1 MAHGQ
6 KSYTPAGN
14 LRPPAL
20 DTLAQWVLDS
30 WNDIEPSIVIKSFK
44 KCCISNAMNGTED
57 DMLWEDVIQDRQVAE
72 NEDEIDDVVDQD
84 DPYDDN
90 LPQAEWEELFNGIH
104 ADDI

>member
-1 MAHGQ
+1 MCLHKWKKKKGLGVQ
-6 KSYTPAGN
+6 SKSYTSRGLKSGQAAWN
-14 LRPPAL
+14 
-20 DTLAQWVLDS
+20 S
-30 WNDIEPSIVIKSFK
+30 WHY
-44 KCCISNAMNGTED
+44 
-57 DMLWEDVIQDRQVAE
+57 VIQDRQVAE

>member
-1 MAHGQ
+1 MSPWTGIPIFA
-6 KSYTPAGN
+6 K
-14 LRPPAL
+14 
-20 DTLAQWVLDS
+20 
-30 WNDIEPSIVIKSFK
+30 
-44 KCCISNAMNGTED
+44 ISGL
-57 DMLWEDVIQDRQVAE
+57 LWEDVIQDRQVAE

>member
-1 MAHGQ
+1 M
-6 KSYTPAGN
+6 
-14 LRPPAL
+14 
-20 DTLAQWVLDS
+20 D
-30 WNDIEPSIVIKSFK
+30 
-44 KCCISNAMNGTED
+44 GTED
-57 DMLWEDVIQDRQVAE
+57 DMLWEDAMQDRQVAE

>member
-1 MAHGQ
+1 M
-6 KSYTPAGN
+6 
-14 LRPPAL
+14 
-20 DTLAQWVLDS
+20 
-30 WNDIEPSIVIKSFK
+30 
-44 KCCISNAMNGTED
+44 KCCISNAMDGTED